1 MSALRPGE
9 AARLKAAAG
18 CTYNPGLLHE
28 SRAQAMA
35 SRDRA
40 GCMPSGFFPA
50 VPRRVAK
57 PSSVPSLLPDHETS
71 RGRDAGA
78 SERTPWTT

>member
-1 MSALRPGE
+1 MSALRPGK
-9 AARLKAAAG
+9 AAPLKAAAG
-18 CTYNPGLLHE
+18 CTYNPGLIHE

-50 VPRRVAK
+50 VPRRGANLS
-57 PSSVPSLLPDHETS
+57 PVPSLLPDHETF
-71 RGRDAGA
+71 RGGDTGA
-78 SERTPWTT
+78 SERTP